1 MFAEL
6 LVTFNLIYIRKIIY
20 LFFLGGLMI
29 LLSLNVINVAEDSE
43 KHKLLSDDYLEICR
57 KLCDIKKVL
66 FSPLFHCIC
75 ISQVLV
81 E

>member
-1 MFAEL
+1 
-6 LVTFNLIYIRKIIY
+6 
-20 LFFLGGLMI
+20 MI